1 MRSLAGVPCWLFDAL
16 HVRFGGAVSQQVDL
30 LRQIGG
36 MPSLLEKRCGAPN
49 WLWRRGLPLS
59 RRSRQ
64 AASQFERWIRPRAA
78 FSLSALWA
86 SFSRSPAASS
96 GSMISSTPSR
106 PTTLGRDSVTPYLGL

>member
-49 WLWRRGLPLS
+49 WLEEG
-59 RRSRQ
+59 
-64 AASQFERWIRPRAA
+64 
-78 FSLSALWA
+78 
-86 SFSRSPAASS
+86 
-96 GSMISSTPSR
+96 SSTIAPL
-106 PTTLGRDSVTPYLGL
+106 PPGGISV